1 MRLKTLL
8 APVALLLTMQVVAQN
23 NFTYTPEKPQAG
35 DLISFTYEQG
45 GDLTGIQALP
55 EAVAYQLGKAQKAID
70 IPLTRS
76 KGKLTGTVQTDTS
89 GNFVYFSFSAD
100 KKFDNNFGNGFWIEL
115 YDGDKV
121 KKGSHISHALY
132 HQFYGGD
139 AGVERDN
146 GKAISE
152 YEKEFA
158 LYPDSKK
165 ASLVPYLRLV
175 GGEKKEEA
183 PALIQKE
190 IELAIKNGLKEEAD
204 YSALEGLYGLAKL
217 PQQAKLIGDWKKEK
231 FPAGKWVIG
240 DAVSKMLNERDRVK
254 QAALLTEIENK
265 VATDSAWKDIRAN
278 IPAYKSRI
286 AQGYIAAK
294 DWEGFKAAVAGITD
308 QRTLNMLYNSAAW
321 EMQEQGKDL
330 AYAESISKIAT
341 ENAKAEW
348 KKPTG
353 PKPDYLT
360 AKQWEQSRKNTYGT
374 YADTYGMIQ
383 YKLGNY
389 KKGLP
394 YAKEAAITIA
404 EGKSADENNT
414 YALLAE
420 KALPVKQ
427 YKAQMETFVKD
438 GKATTEIKEILK
450 RAYVKEKKSE
460 TGFDTYIA
468 GLEKEH
474 YNKMLAELRKSMLD
488 ETAPS
493 FALYNLDGKKTD
505 IADLKGKVVVVDFWA
520 TWCGPC
526 KASFPG
532 MQKAVTKYKDD
543 PNVKFIF
550 VDTWERVE
558 DKKKNAADFVAQN
571 KYSFDVLMDAEDKV
585 VTQFKVEGIPTKF
598 VIDKEGKIRF
608 KAVGFDGSDDKL
620 VQELTAMI
628 EMAGNPDKKAF

>member
-8 APVALLLTMQVVAQN
+8 VPVALLLAMQVVAQS
-23 NFTYTPEKPQAG
+23 NFSYTPEKPQAG
-35 DLISFTYEQG
+35 DLITFTYQQG
-45 GDLTGIQALP
+45 GDLAGIQALP
-55 EAVAYQLGKAQKAID
+55 EAVAYQLGKGQKAID

-121 KKGSHISHALY
+121 KKGSHTSHALY

-146 GKAISE
+146 GKAIGE

-165 ASLVPYLRLV
+165 TSLVPYLRLV
-175 GGEKKEEA
+175 SGEKKEEGL
-183 PALIQKE
+183 ALIQKE
-190 IELAIKNGLKEEAD
+190 IELAIKNGLKEETD
-204 YSALEGLYGLAKL
+204 YSNLEGLYGLAKL
-217 PQQAKLIGDWKKEK
+217 PQQAKLIGDLKKEK
-231 FPAGKWVIG
+231 FPNGKWVIG
-240 DAVSKMLNERDRVK
+240 DALSKMLNERDRAK

-286 AQGYIAAK
+286 VQGYIAAK
-294 DWEGFKAAVAGITD
+294 DWEGFKTAVSSVTD
-308 QRTLNMLYNSAAW
+308 TRTLNMLYNSAAW

-330 AYAESISKIAT
+330 AYAEGISKIAT

-353 PKPDYLT
+353 AKPDYLT
-360 AKQWEQSRKNTYGT
+360 AKQWEQSRKGTYGS

-427 YKAQMETFVKD
+427 YKAQMENFVKD
-438 GKATTEIKEILK
+438 GKSTTEIKEILK

-460 TGFDTYIA
+460 TGFEEYIA

-488 ETAPS
+488 EAAPS

-505 IADLKGKVVVVDFWA
+505 IADLKGKVVIVDFWA

-558 DKKKNAADFVAQN
+558 DKKKNAADFVSQN